1 MVNPIS
7 ISSLVSTPYL
17 TAPFSKKL
25 NYPGY
30 PGFTFFVPILP
41 TPSIPHHH
49 PPTCK
54 WPWGCMKPPITP
66 KVQKRSELSWKTPR
80 DTATG
85 SPGGRLPAFM
95 VWGRFW
101 GWFFWP
107 TKKKK
112 IWIQSFHI
120 GSVHENLRHR
130 VAYKVGNRVG
140 TTHVSGCLST
150 LSVLVRHHARND
162 SVVAILS
169 CNQAKLIFQNQQY
182 PCSRWLI
189 WMRAGSQILLRSCT
203 SRHSWCLG
211 VMMMYLHGLKSHKN
225 VWKKMCEIWCSCFS
239 CFCRFM

>member
-1 MVNPIS
+1 MVNPIPS
-7 ISSLVSTPYL
+7 VPLFQHPTSPPLFQRSLTTLVTMVTFL
-17 TAPFSKKL
+17 CPFS
-25 NYPGY
+25 PS
-30 PGFTFFVPILP
+30 PSPSHHPSP
-41 TPSIPHHH
+41 TPSIHILPVSDLEVAWSH
-49 PPTCK
+49 PSHPRYKRDLSC
-54 WPWGCMKPPITP
+54 PEKPPRWTTLANGLGAILG
-66 KVQKRSELSWKTPR
+66 VI
-80 DTATG
+80 
-85 SPGGRLPAFM
+85 
-95 VWGRFW
+95 
-101 GWFFWP
+101 FWP
-107 TKKKK
+107 TKNKKN
-112 IWIQSFHI
+112 WIQSFHM
-120 GSVHENLRHR
+120 GSFHENLRHR

-189 WMRAGSQILLRSCT
+189 WMRAGSQILLWSCT

-225 VWKKMCEIWCSCFS
+225 VWKIICEIWCSCFS